1 MLDALISSKTRIK
14 LLLKFFLNS
23 NMTAYLRGLEAEFG
37 ESSNAIRLELNRF
50 EQAGMITS
58 RHEGNKKLFFANTSH
73 PLFTE
78 IHNILLKH
86 LGLDRLVEEV
96 IQRLG
101 AVDKVYLSGS
111 FARGIDSDVIDLV
124 LIGDVD
130 KSYLVRLVERVELHI
145 QRKVRFLI
153 YSAEEAQQRAWQQ
166 QESGALL
173 LWSQ

>member
-23 NMTAYLRGLEAEFG
+23 NTTAYLRGLEAEFG

-50 EQAGMITS
+50 EDAGMIES
-58 RHEGNKKLFFANTSH
+58 RQEGNKKLFFANRAH
-73 PLFTE
+73 PLFNE

-96 IQRLG
+96 IQRMG
-101 AVDKVYLSGS
+101 DVEKVYLTGT
-111 FARGIDSDVIDLV
+111 FARGMDSDIIDLV
-124 LIGDVD
+124 LIGEVD
-130 KSYLVRLVERVELHI
+130 KNYLVRLVERVEEHI
-145 QRKVRFLI
+145 KRKVRFLI

-166 QESGALL
+166 QEPGALL
-173 LWSQ
+173 LWTK